1 MHALVTRGRPG
12 LEMIELPEPETP
24 AGHVKVRVLRAGI
37 CGTDLHID
45 AWDAWAGSAVTP
57 GVTVG
62 HEFCGEIVEVGDG
75 VTDFSV
81 GQIMSGEGHVV
92 CGHCRNCR
100 AGRRHLCIRTS
111 NLGVQRD
118 GCFAE
123 FVVLPATNVWV
134 HPGVT
139 AETVTSEQLDVFG
152 VYDPFGNAVH
162 TALKFPVVGE
172 DVLVTGAG
180 PIGLMAAMV
189 VRHAGA
195 RHIVVTD
202 IAEPRLELARSLG
215 FRALNPQEAAD
226 GVSPNGLS
234 PIQAVQ
240 RELGMQEGFDV
251 ALEMSGS
258 PTALVGIIENLNFG
272 GRIAMLGL
280 PARPIEVDFGKV
292 VSHMLTI
299 QGIYGREMFET
310 WYAMASMA
318 QTGLDVAP
326 VITDRFAFADW
337 QGAFD
342 RARSG
347 AAGKVIL
354 DFTSTDSQGA

>member
-1 MHALVTRGRPG
+1 M
-12 LEMIELPEPETP
+12 
-24 AGHVKVRVLRAGI
+24 LRAGI

-45 AWDAWAGSAVTP
+45 GWDAWAQSAVTP
-57 GVTVG
+57 GLTVG

-75 VTDFSV
+75 VTDYAV
-81 GQIMSGEGHVV
+81 GQLMSGEGHVV

-123 FVVLPATNVWV
+123 YVVLPATNVWV

-139 AETVTSEQLDVFG
+139 AASATAQQLDVFG
-152 VYDPFGNAVH
+152 IYDPFGNAVH

-189 VRHAGA
+189 ARHAGA

-202 IAEPRLELARSLG
+202 ISEPRLELARSLG
-215 FRALNPQEAAD
+215 FRALDPREQE
-226 GVSPNGLS
+226 
-234 PIQAVQ
+234 IREVQ
-240 RELGMQEGFDV
+240 RELGMTEGFDV

-258 PTALVGIIENLNFG
+258 PAALVGIIENLNFG
-272 GRIAMLGL
+272 GRMAMLGL
-280 PARPIEVDFGKV
+280 PSTPIELDFAKV

-299 QGIYGREMFET
+299 QGIYGREMYET
-310 WYAMASMA
+310 WYAMAAMA
-318 QTGLDVAP
+318 QTGLDVSP

-337 QGAFD
+337 QAAFE

-354 DFTSTDSQGA
+354 DFTEGA

>member
-1 MHALVTRGRPG
+1 MHALVTRGKPG
-12 LEMIELPEPETP
+12 LELIELPEPETP

-45 AWDAWAGSAVTP
+45 AWDAWAESAVTP
-57 GVTVG
+57 GLTVG

-75 VTDFSV
+75 VTDFTV

-123 FVVLPATNVWV
+123 YVVLPASNVWV
-134 HPGVT
+134 HPNVT
-139 AETVTSEQLDVFG
+139 AETVTAAQLDVFG
-152 VYDPFGNAVH
+152 IYDPFGNAVH
-162 TALKFPVVGE
+162 TALKFPVIGE

-189 VRHAGA
+189 ARHAGA

-215 FRALNPQEAAD
+215 FRALDPQDTAD
-226 GVSPNGLS
+226 GASPL
-234 PIQAVQ
+234 QAVQ

-258 PTALVGIIENLNFG
+258 PSALVGIIEHLNFG

-280 PARPIEVDFGKV
+280 PSRPIEVDFGKV

-337 QGAFD
+337 QAAFD

-354 DFTSTDSQGA
+354 DFTSSTTDSQGA

>member
-1 MHALVTRGRPG
+1 MRALVTRGEPG
-12 LEMIELPEPETP
+12 LRLVDIPEPTTP
-24 AGHVKVRVLRAGI
+24 PGHVKVRVLRAGI

-45 AWDAWAGSAVTP
+45 AWDAWAQSAVTP
-57 GVTVG
+57 GLTAG
-62 HEFCGEIVEVGDG
+62 HEFCGEIVEVGEG
-75 VTDFSV
+75 VTDYEV
-81 GQIMSGEGHVV
+81 GQLMSGEGHVV

-118 GCFAE
+118 GAFAE
-123 FVVLPATNVWV
+123 FVVLPAANVWM

-139 AETVTSEQLDVFG
+139 AASATPEQLDVFG
-152 VYDPFGNAVH
+152 IYDPFGNAVH
-162 TALKFPVVGE
+162 TALKFPVIGE

-189 VRHAGA
+189 ARHAGA

-202 IAEPRLELARSLG
+202 IAPARLQLAESLG
-215 FRALNPQEAAD
+215 FRAVDTSATDLRD
-226 GVSPNGLS
+226 
-234 PIQAVQ
+234 VQ
-240 RELGMQEGFDV
+240 RELGMTEGFDV
-251 ALEMSGS
+251 ALELSGAPS
-258 PTALVGIIENLNFG
+258 ALVGIIENLNFG

-280 PARPIEVDFGKV
+280 PSRPIEIDFGKV

-310 WYAMASMA
+310 WYAMAAMA
-318 QTGLDVAP
+318 QTGLDVSP
-326 VITDRFAFADW
+326 VITDRFAFSEWEA
-337 QGAFD
+337 AFE

-347 AAGKVIL
+347 AAGKVVL
-354 DFTSTDSQGA
+354 DFTEGS

>member
-12 LEMIELPEPETP
+12 LELIELPEPETP

-45 AWDAWAGSAVTP
+45 AWDAWAQSAVTP
-57 GVTVG
+57 GLTVG
-62 HEFCGEIVEVGDG
+62 HEFCGEIVEVGEG
-75 VTDFSV
+75 VTDYAV

-123 FVVLPATNVWV
+123 YVVLPASNVWV

-139 AETVTSEQLDVFG
+139 AGSATPDQLDVFG
-152 VYDPFGNAVH
+152 IYDPFGNAVH
-162 TALKFPVVGE
+162 TALKFPVIGE

-189 VRHAGA
+189 ARHAGA
-195 RHIVVTD
+195 RHIVITD

-215 FRALNPQEAAD
+215 FRTLDPRGDAD
-226 GVSPNGLS
+226 GTSPLA
-234 PIQAVQ
+234 AVQ
-240 RELGMQEGFDV
+240 HELGMQEGFDV
-251 ALEMSGS
+251 ALEMSGAPS
-258 PTALVGIIENLNFG
+258 ALGNIIENLNFG
-272 GRIAMLGL
+272 GRIAVLGL
-280 PARPIEVDFGKV
+280 PSRPIEIDFGKV

-299 QGIYGREMFET
+299 QGIYGREMYET
-310 WYAMASMA
+310 WYAMSAMA

-354 DFTSTDSQGA
+354 DFTSTDTPTDSQGA

>member
-1 MHALVTRGRPG
+1 
-12 LEMIELPEPETP
+12 
-24 AGHVKVRVLRAGI
+24 
-37 CGTDLHID
+37 
-45 AWDAWAGSAVTP
+45 
-57 GVTVG
+57 
-62 HEFCGEIVEVGDG
+62 
-75 VTDFSV
+75 VTDYSV

-123 FVVLPATNVWV
+123 YVVVPATNVWV

-139 AETVTSEQLDVFG
+139 ARTVTSEQLDVFG
-152 VYDPFGNAVH
+152 IYDPFGNAVH
-162 TALKFPVVGE
+162 TALKFPVIGE

-189 VRHAGA
+189 ARHAGA
-195 RHIVVTD
+195 RHIVITD

-215 FRALNPQEAAD
+215 FRALNPQDAAVD
-226 GVSPNGLS
+226 GAS
-234 PIQAVQ
+234 PIAMVQ

-280 PARPIEVDFGKV
+280 PSRPIEVDFGKV

-310 WYAMASMA
+310 WYAMSSMA

-337 QGAFD
+337 RSAFD

-354 DFTSTDSQGA
+354 DFTRTDKGA

>member
-1 MHALVTRGRPG
+1 MHALVTRGKPG
-12 LEMIELPEPETP
+12 LELIEIPEPATP
-24 AGHVKVRVLRAGI
+24 PGHVKVRVLRAGI

-45 AWDAWAGSAVTP
+45 AWDAWAQSAVQP
-57 GVTVG
+57 DLTVG
-62 HEFCGEIVEVGDG
+62 HEFCGEIVEVGEG
-75 VTDFSV
+75 VTDYVV
-81 GQIMSGEGHVV
+81 GQLMSGEGHVV

-123 FVVLPATNVWV
+123 YVVLPATNVWV

-139 AETVTSEQLDVFG
+139 AASATAQQLDVFG
-152 VYDPFGNAVH
+152 IYDPFGNAVH

-189 VRHAGA
+189 ARHVGA

-202 IAEPRLELARSLG
+202 LSEARLELARSLG
-215 FRALNPQEAAD
+215 FRALNPREQEIRD
-226 GVSPNGLS
+226 
-234 PIQAVQ
+234 VQ
-240 RELGMQEGFDV
+240 RELGMTEGFDV
-251 ALEMSGS
+251 ALELSGA
-258 PTALVGIIENLNFG
+258 PAALKGIIENLNFG
-272 GRIAMLGL
+272 GRMAMLGL
-280 PARPIEVDFGKV
+280 PSAPIELDFSKV

-310 WYAMASMA
+310 WYAMSAMA
-318 QTGLDVAP
+318 QSGLDISP
-326 VITDRFAFADW
+326 IITDRFAFADW
-337 QGAFD
+337 EGAFE

-354 DFTSTDSQGA
+354 DFTSTDTQGA

>member
-1 MHALVTRGRPG
+1 M
-12 LEMIELPEPETP
+12 
-24 AGHVKVRVLRAGI
+24 
-37 CGTDLHID
+37 TDY
-45 AWDAWAGSAVTP
+45 T
-57 GVTVG
+57 
-62 HEFCGEIVEVGDG
+62 
-75 VTDFSV
+75 V

-111 NLGVQRD
+111 NLGVQRA

-123 FVVLPATNVWV
+123 YVVVPATNVWV

-152 VYDPFGNAVH
+152 IYDPFGNAVH
-162 TALKFPVVGE
+162 TALKFPVIGE

-189 VRHAGA
+189 ARHAGA
-195 RHIVVTD
+195 RHIVITD

-215 FRALNPQEAAD
+215 FRALNPQDASVD
-226 GVSPNGLS
+226 GAS
-234 PIQAVQ
+234 PIAMVQ

-280 PARPIEVDFGKV
+280 PSRPIEVDFGKV

-337 QGAFD
+337 QAAFD

-347 AAGKVIL
+347 AAGKVVL
-354 DFTSTDSQGA
+354 DFTRTDKGA